1 MTTGKLEKLFHM
13 SGGYHQQDI
22 IVFITDFDFQLS
34 TDVYGPSCQL
44 FSPSDPKVQT
54 PLLETYSSL
63 FSKNYFKLLQP
74 NSILENIQ
82 IYSIFLE

>member
-1 MTTGKLEKLFHM
+1 M

-44 FSPSDPKVQT
+44 FSPSDPKVCLF
-54 PLLETYSSL
+54 PFTYIVAPPRRLSGVSGR
-63 FSKNYFKLLQP
+63 FYIVF
-74 NSILENIQ
+74 
-82 IYSIFLE
+82 